1 MNTSPSTSKGTV
13 KAPTLGKCPECK
25 MLFQKAKFALQ
36 CCICK
41 RNYHSQCLNINSQGD
56 RTSEMIA
63 GIKSV
68 EKNLICTNCETAA
81 QTAIAEQQMLQ
92 DQLGQMQSKLR
103 SHEQDTERL
112 RHEQQRQLDA
122 MRQTCQGVLTEDHQ
136 KMVDDFN
143 KLKEEHERAK
153 QEMEEKEIAQAAR
166 FQMALTEAT
175 TEINQKAA
183 VLGISV
189 QQNKEMEATIAQ
201 LRSENR
207 VLSDMRQQAN
217 TSMEV
222 DIPRNNSQHREERQ
236 ISFQCFNE
244 IMAEHQRRLSETL
257 IQLISP

>member
-175 TEINQKAA
+175 TEINP
-183 VLGISV
+183 LCLESRY
-189 QQNKEMEATIAQ
+189 NKIRRWKPPLHNYVPKTEYYLICDSRRTLQWKLTFHETIANTEKSAKSASNVSMKSW
-201 LRSENR
+201 L
-207 VLSDMRQQAN
+207 N
-217 TSMEV
+217 TSE
-222 DIPRNNSQHREERQ
+222 D
-236 ISFQCFNE
+236 
-244 IMAEHQRRLSETL
+244 
-257 IQLISP
+257 